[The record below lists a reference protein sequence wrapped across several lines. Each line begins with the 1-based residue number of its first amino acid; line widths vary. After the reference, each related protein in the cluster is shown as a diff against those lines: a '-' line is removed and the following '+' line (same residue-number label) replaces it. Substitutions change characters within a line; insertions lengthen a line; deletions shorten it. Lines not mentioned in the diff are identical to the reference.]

1 MTAAATILMLAKLWL
16 WAGALVAAAFLLVGL
31 GRIDEDA
38 RDTFVFRI
46 LLVPGVLLIWPLV
59 LWRWVRLERG
69 EPFMG
74 RYRPPRAHDVAAA
87 VMSVAIVAALAL
99 SYTARQD
106 WPAEFVPERLSEAQQ

>member
-16 WAGALVAAAFLLVGL
+16 WVGALVAAAFLIVGL

-38 RDTFVFRI
+38 RDTFVFRV
-46 LLVPGVLLIWPLV
+46 LLVPGILLIWPLV

-74 RYRPPRAHDVAAA
+74 RYRPPRAHGLAAVVMAAA
-87 VMSVAIVAALAL
+87 VVAALSL
-99 SYTARQD
+99 SYAARQD
-106 WPAEFVPERLSEAQQ
+106 WPVDIAPERISEARP